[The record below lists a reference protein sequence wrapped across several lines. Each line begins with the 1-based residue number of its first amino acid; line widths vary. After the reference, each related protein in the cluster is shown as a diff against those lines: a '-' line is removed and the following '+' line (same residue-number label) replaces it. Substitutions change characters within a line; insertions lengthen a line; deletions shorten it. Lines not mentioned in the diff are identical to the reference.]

1 MVRLGKA
8 ETQMNTPGV
17 RGATLRVGPVLGAVV
32 LLLISALPASA
43 APARDNCTRAGDQMD
58 VWFQTVSVGQAGG
71 SYVLQLTARVL
82 CRDASGADVGEV
94 LNSGF
99 QFWTTLDRTFVNG
112 QPVTGEANAATIS
125 TPEGVASFSVMSPD
139 PTVSATVRLLGTL
152 PPGMVPTFNTW
163 VDSGNSPLQVG
174 SIFVRTPEL
183 SSLALFGAGA
193 ASLAGYAVTRA
204 RSLRGRRSSG
214 A

>member
-1 MVRLGKA
+1 MTRVGKA
-8 ETQMNTPGV
+8 DRQMNHL
-17 RGATLRVGPVLGAVV
+17 GARRTTFHAAAVLGAAM
-32 LLLISALPASA
+32 LLLLSALPASA

-58 VWFQTVSVGQAGG
+58 VWFQTVSVGRSGS

-82 CRDASGADVGEV
+82 CKDASGADVGEV
-94 LNSGF
+94 LDSGF

-112 QPVTGEANAATIS
+112 QPVAGEANAATIS
-125 TPEGVASFSVMSPD
+125 TPDGFASFSVMSPD

-152 PPGMVPTFNTW
+152 PAGMVATFNTW

-174 SIFVRTPEL
+174 AIFVRTPEL

-193 ASLAGYAVTRA
+193 AGLAGYAVTRA
-204 RSLRGRRSSG
+204 RSLRGRRSG
-214 A
+214 AE